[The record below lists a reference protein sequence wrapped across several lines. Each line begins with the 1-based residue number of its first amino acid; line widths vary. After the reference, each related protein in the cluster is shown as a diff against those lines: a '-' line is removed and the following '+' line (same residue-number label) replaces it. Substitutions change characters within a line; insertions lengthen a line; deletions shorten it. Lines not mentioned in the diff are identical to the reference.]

1 MDDDRNIPEGYYT
14 KFHKSTL
21 DPILMG
27 GIDRNLCFALW
38 SIGLSIGFMMQL
50 YWFLAIAFFVHMVIR
65 RLTKEDKDFFV
76 IIKDHIHSKRCFW

>member
-14 KFHKSTL
+14 KFHKCTL

-38 SIGLSIGFMMQL
+38 SVGLSIGLMMQL
-50 YWFLAIAFFVHMVIR
+50 YWFLVIAF
-65 RLTKEDKDFFV
+65 
-76 IIKDHIHSKRCFW
+76 